1 MSDALLP
8 PAAEPLATAR
18 ERAIRLLTDRYAD
31 DSLSTAEFESRL
43 DRLYATATPVDV
55 ETLVADLQ
63 VARQVARQVAP
74 PLAPVPPMPSAGPAQ
89 GWAVE
94 HQDQVL
100 PTVRRGTYMQRAT
113 RRLLC
118 VLGQRTVAG
127 RWTAPEYLE
136 VRAVMSEVVLDLREA
151 VFTGDCEIDVMAA
164 LGSVHILLP
173 PDAALETQ
181 MGTVLGEIADR
192 GVAGIAPVSGRTAVL
207 VRLTGTSV
215 LSEVAVRRAPPN
227 LPPGVPHKQAWKASR
242 PSSR

>member
-8 PAAEPLATAR
+8 PAAEPLAAAR

-43 DRLYATATPVDV
+43 DRLYTTATPVDV

-63 VARQVARQVAP
+63 VAR
-74 PLAPVPPMPSAGPAQ
+74 PLAPVPPMPSAGPAP
-89 GWAVE
+89 GWAPE
-94 HQDQVL
+94 RQGQVL
-100 PTVRRGTYMQRAT
+100 PAPRSGGYMQRAT

-118 VLGQRTVAG
+118 ILGQRTVAG

-136 VRAVMSEVVLDLREA
+136 LRAVLSEVVLDLREA
-151 VFTGDCEIDVMAA
+151 VFTGDCEIDVMAV

-227 LPPGVPHKQAWKASR
+227 LPVGVPHKQAWMASR
-242 PSSR
+242 RSAR

>member
-8 PAAEPLATAR
+8 PAAEPLAAAR

-43 DRLYATATPVDV
+43 DRLYATATPFDV
-55 ETLVADLQ
+55 ESLVADLQ
-63 VARQVARQVAP
+63 VAR
-74 PLAPVPPMPSAGPAQ
+74 PLAPVPPMPVADRAQ

-100 PTVRRGTYMQRAT
+100 PAVRSGGYVQRAT

-127 RWTAPEYLE
+127 RWTAPEHLA
-136 VRAVMSEVVLDLREA
+136 VRAVMSEVVFDLREA
-151 VFTGDCEIDVMAA
+151 TFTGVCEIDVLAV
-164 LGSVHILLP
+164 LSSVHVLLP
-173 PDAALETQ
+173 PHAELESQ
-181 MGTVLGEIADR
+181 MGAVMGEVSDR
-192 GVAGIAPVSGRTAVL
+192 AVAGVAPPTGRSSVL

-215 LSEVAVRRAPPN
+215 LAEVVIRRAPAN
-227 LPPGVPHKQAWKASR
+227 LPAGVPHKQAWKASR
-242 PSSR
+242 PSPR

>member
-8 PAAEPLATAR
+8 PAAEPLAAAR

-31 DSLSTAEFESRL
+31 DSLSTGEFESRL
-43 DRLYATATPVDV
+43 DRLYATATPIDV

-63 VARQVARQVAP
+63 VARQVAR
-74 PLAPVPPMPSAGPAQ
+74 PLAPVPPMPVADRTQ

-100 PTVRRGTYMQRAT
+100 PAVRSGGYMQRAT

-127 RWTAPEYLE
+127 RWTAPEHLE
-136 VRAVMSEVVLDLREA
+136 LRAVLSEVVLDLREA
-151 VFTGDCEIDVMAA
+151 VFTGDCEIDVMAV

-173 PDAALETQ
+173 PDAVLETQ
-181 MGTVLGEIADR
+181 MGTVLGEITDR
-192 GVAGIAPVSGRTAVL
+192 GVAGVAPVSGRTAVL

-215 LSEVAVRRAPPN
+215 LSEVVVRRAPPN
-227 LPPGVPHKQAWKASR
+227 LPLGVPHKQAWKASK
-242 PSSR
+242 PSTR